1 VPSWALVFGAVIYN
15 VEKRWTATHSGR
27 CVVRDDNELTLEPLG
42 RDINHLEDGFS
53 DVQDG
58 PLRITA
64 PAIRRGW
71 LDAVRRGE
79 VPAGSGRGV
88 DGYVTVAWETA
99 LDLVA
104 TELARY

>member
-1 VPSWALVFGAVIYN
+1 MSN
-15 VEKRWTATHSGR
+15 EETRWTATHFGR
-27 CVVRDDNELTLEPLG
+27 YAVHGVDELTLEPLG
-42 RDINHLEDGFS
+42 RDVNHLEDGFA

-79 VPAGSGRGV
+79 VPSGSGRGV
-88 DGYVTVAWETA
+88 DGYVSVEWNTA
-99 LDLVA
+99 LDLGRVP
-104 TELARY
+104 